1 MIRSDYKLLVE
12 YLPLIPKEITSNLTL
27 NSTELGIYL
36 YDLKLSCS
44 SASLERKL
52 QFKVPL
58 GLNQVQTFRFLSY
71 TKTKTEYT
79 CKIDSPDFSV
89 DKSVIAPSG
98 IIINIKTF
106 YI

>member
-1 MIRSDYKLLVE
+1 M
-12 YLPLIPKEITSNLTL
+12 IPKEVTANLTL
-27 NSTELGIYL
+27 NSAELGIYI

-44 SASLERKL
+44 GAGPERKL

-58 GLNQVQTFRFLSY
+58 GLNQVQTFRFLSF

-79 CKIDSPDFSV
+79 CKIDSSDFSV

-98 IIINIKTF
+98 G
-106 YI
+106 YP